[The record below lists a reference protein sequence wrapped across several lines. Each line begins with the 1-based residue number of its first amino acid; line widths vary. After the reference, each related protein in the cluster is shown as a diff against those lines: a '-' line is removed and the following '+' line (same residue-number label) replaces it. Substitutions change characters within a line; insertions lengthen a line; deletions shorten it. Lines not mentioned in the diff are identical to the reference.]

1 MSNTLSVIDMVAR
14 ESLRI
19 AHERLTF
26 LGTINRNYDDS
37 YAKTGAKIGDSLRV
51 RNPNQYVRRQGS
63 RIMNVQDTK
72 ESTQTITASTQDGVD
87 MKFNS
92 AELALSIDELSR
104 RYIEPAMSVLVSG
117 IEGDVLTDVTK
128 SVYNLTGTKGVTVGA
143 SGDISAITNARAKL
157 NQQLAPKD
165 NRSVQFDSVTMGSI
179 VNGAKTLFHDGA
191 QVKEAFREG
200 YYTRN
205 AMADWYENEKTYT
218 HSNQTDSDVA
228 WAVDDVDS
236 TAQLAAHDADTSGN
250 TPLTAMNFD
259 GMGTAGPS
267 VGTVFEIAGLYD
279 CHPETKQKYAH
290 LKQLTVTAVGSV
302 AGNQATITF
311 SPPIYTKG
319 PKQNAWTAT
328 GAAAELEDNTT
339 AIYGDAS
346 GVYRQNLMYHRDAFT
361 FVTADLPLMDDA
373 IRCVRRSQDGL
384 SLRVWQGSDIRNDEL
399 LLRIDIL
406 YGWKALRP
414 EWACRISN

>member
-14 ESLRI
+14 ETLRL
-19 AHERLTF
+19 AHEKLTY
-26 LGTINRNYDDS
+26 LGTINRNYDDQ

-63 RIMNVQDTK
+63 RVMNVQDQAET
-72 ESTQTITASTQDGVD
+72 TQTITASTQDGVD

-104 RYIEPAMSVLVSG
+104 RYIEPATSVLVSG
-117 IEGDVLTDVTK
+117 IEGDVLVANTK
-128 SVYNLTGTKGVTVGA
+128 QVYNLTGTAGTVVGT
-143 SGDISAITNARAKL
+143 SGDIGAITDARAKL
-157 NQQLAPKD
+157 NQYLAPKTD
-165 NRSVQFDSVTMGSI
+165 RSVQFDSVTMGSI
-179 VNGAKTLFHDGA
+179 VNGAKALFHDGA

-205 AMADWYENEKTYT
+205 AMADWYENEKTWGLT
-218 HSNQTDSDVA
+218 NGSDV
-228 WAVDDVDS
+228 
-236 TAQLAAHDADTSGN
+236 TANTDANALVT
-250 TPLTAMNFD
+250 D
-259 GMGTAGPS
+259 GGTTLDFHTLGAQQVAGQ
-267 VGTVFEIAGLYD
+267 VFTIAGVYA
-279 CHPETKQKYAH
+279 CHPETKQAYAH
-290 LKQLTVTAVGSV
+290 LQQFTIITANNSG
-302 AGNQATITF
+302 ATTI
-311 SPPIYTKG
+311 SPPTYL
-319 PKQNAWTAT
+319 T
-328 GAAAELEDNTT
+328 GAKKNVCSSTGADLAVSDFNAKTLTFFGSASNTT
-339 AIYGDAS
+339 P
-346 GVYRQNLMYHRDAFT
+346 YRQNLMYHRDFAT

-406 YGWKALRP
+406 YGYKVLRP

>member
-1 MSNTLSVIDMVAR
+1 MANTLSVIDMVAR
-14 ESLRI
+14 ESLRV
-19 AHERLTF
+19 AHEKLTY
-26 LGTINRNYDDS
+26 LGTINRNYDDQ

-63 RIMNVQDTK
+63 RVMNVQDQAET
-72 ESTQTITASTQDGVD
+72 TQTITASTQDGVD

-117 IEGDVLTDVTK
+117 IEGDVLVDNTK
-128 SVYNLTGTKGVTVGA
+128 KVYNLTGTAGTVVGA

-157 NQQLAPKD
+157 NQQLAPKSD
-165 NRSVQFDSVTMGSI
+165 RAVQFDSVTMGSI

-200 YYTRN
+200 FYTRN
-205 AMADWYENEKTYT
+205 AMADWYENEKTWT
-218 HSNQTDSDVA
+218 LTNGSDVST
-228 WAVDDVDS
+228 VTLDTYTVVNEDS
-236 TAQLAAHDADTSGN
+236 TITITGATGVA
-250 TPLTAMNFD
+250 
-259 GMGTAGPS
+259 
-267 VGTVFEIAGLYD
+267 VGAVFTIAGVYD
-279 CHPETKQKYAH
+279 CHPETKQAYSH
-290 LKQLTVTAVGSV
+290 LKQFTVLSGSTDTALIISPTIYLTGAKQNVASSTGGTA
-302 AGNQATITF
+302 APTTTAAITF
-311 SPPIYTKG
+311 HGS
-319 PKQNAWTAT
+319 AST
-328 GAAAELEDNTT
+328 G
-339 AIYGDAS
+339 
-346 GVYRQNLMYHRDAFT
+346 YRQNLMYHRDFAT

-406 YGWKALRP
+406 YGYKVLRP